1 MAINDELKEI
11 DIKNS
16 TCCYFDDKTKIEDSD
31 INNVLIDFSIYTK
44 IFKFIIF
51 HTKFS
56 LILSL
61 YVW

>member
-16 TCCYFDDKTKIEDSD
+16 TCCCFDDKTKIEDSD

-44 IFKFIIF
+44 IF
-51 HTKFS
+51 
-56 LILSL
+56 
-61 YVW
+61 